1 MTQPLVSVLIPSYNR
16 FKYLQNAIQSVQ
28 QQNYPNI
35 EIIIINDCSTQDEYY
50 THKFENNVV
59 KLDLKE
65 NQKDILGYVSP
76 GHVRNFGLELANGKY
91 VAFLD
96 DDDIWLPNKLRS
108 QIAILESSKNK
119 MSATEGLIGKGVY
132 DPYKKYL
139 MYNEERFY
147 KRIAKKHKKSV
158 FSRYQNFKFPD
169 VFNFNFIKLH
179 NSIITSSV
187 IVELDLLNFIG
198 GFRPIPTKNDYAP
211 DYDCWLNVLSLTNC
225 DYIKSP
231 YFYYDETH
239 GYGKEW

>member
-96 DDDIWLPNKLRS
+96 DDDIWLPK
-108 QIAILESSKNK
+108 
-119 MSATEGLIGKGVY
+119 
-132 DPYKKYL
+132 
-139 MYNEERFY
+139 
-147 KRIAKKHKKSV
+147 
-158 FSRYQNFKFPD
+158 
-169 VFNFNFIKLH
+169 
-179 NSIITSSV
+179 
-187 IVELDLLNFIG
+187 
-198 GFRPIPTKNDYAP
+198 
-211 DYDCWLNVLSLTNC
+211 
-225 DYIKSP
+225 
-231 YFYYDETH
+231 
-239 GYGKEW
+239 